1 MNPIRPLLLFAMN
14 MKKLLLIP
22 VALAFVSPLAT
33 CTNNLTARA
42 NAVVPTTSSSSQT
55 TFAALTSDWYR
66 YTATDGS
73 YSALFPGQPEDS
85 VEPDSS
91 VQVMYEDR
99 ANNRAYLIQKSELSL
114 NASQLDVEEVLD
126 AAIASVSGD
135 GATVTNQKKISFN
148 GLSGREATVQNKEG
162 VVMKMRAFVSPKVPA
177 LYLAIVSTENSNL
190 DFPEAQ
196 AFLDSLSIPK
206 K

>member
-1 MNPIRPLLLFAMN
+1 MN

-22 VALAFVSPLAT
+22 VALALVAPLAT

-55 TFAALTSDWYR
+55 TFGALTSDWYR

-99 ANNRAYLIQKSELSL
+99 ANNRAYLIQNSKLSL
-114 NASQLDVEEVLD
+114 NPSQLDAEEVLD
-126 AAIASVSGD
+126 AAIASVSED
-135 GATVTNQKKISFN
+135 GATVTNQKKISLN
-148 GLSGREATVQNKEG
+148 GLPGREATVQDKEG
-162 VVMKMRAFVSPKVPA
+162 VVIKMRAFISPKVPA

>member
-1 MNPIRPLLLFAMN
+1 MN
-14 MKKLLLIP
+14 MKKLLFIP
-22 VALAFVSPLAT
+22 VALAIVAPLAT
-33 CTNNLTARA
+33 CTNNLTTRA

-99 ANNRAYLIQKSELSL
+99 ANNRAYLIQNSKL
-114 NASQLDVEEVLD
+114 NLNPSQLDVEEVLD
-126 AAIASVSGD
+126 AAIASISED
-135 GATVTNQKKISFN
+135 GATVTNQKKISLN
-148 GLSGREATVQNKEG
+148 GLPGREATVQDKEG
-162 VVMKMRAFVSPKVPA
+162 VVMKMRAFVSPKVSA

>member
-1 MNPIRPLLLFAMN
+1 
-14 MKKLLLIP
+14 MKKLLFIP
-22 VALAFVSPLAT
+22 VALAIVAPLAT

-42 NAVVPTTSSSSQT
+42 SAVVGTTSSSSQT

-73 YSALFPGQPEDS
+73 YSALFPGQPQNS

-99 ANNRAYLIQKSELSL
+99 ANNRAYLTQKSFLSL
-114 NASQLDVEEVLD
+114 NPSQLDVEEVLD
-126 AAIASVSGD
+126 AVIASVSED
-135 GATVTNQKKISFN
+135 GATVTNSKKISLN
-148 GLSGREATVQNKEG
+148 GLPGREATVQNKEG

-196 AFLDSLSIPK
+196 AFLDSLSIPQK
-206 K
+206 

>member
-1 MNPIRPLLLFAMN
+1 
-14 MKKLLLIP
+14 MKLNILTAAIVLIP
-22 VALAFVSPLAT
+22 LCLAT
-33 CTNNLTARA
+33 PLSAQTKEPLPTSTQ
-42 NAVVPTTSSSSQT
+42 NALSTSTSS
-55 TFAALTSDWYR
+55 WYR

-73 YSALFPGQPEDS
+73 YSALFPGQPEES
-85 VEPDSS
+85 VEPDST

-126 AAIASVSGD
+126 AAITSVSGD

-162 VVMKMRAFVSPKVPA
+162 VVMKMRAFVNPKVPA
-177 LYLAIVSTENSNL
+177 LYLAIVSTENGDK

-196 AFLDSLSIPK
+196 AFLNSVSIPQK
-206 K
+206 